1 MRPCVLIRRAALV
14 DAGMPGDRETSVDW
28 LLTQAIVQTAARADG
43 PVSGETT
50 TRERSRDTY
59 HAPDQPRDPM
69 PILTKDVLE
78 RFTGTIFQAAGAPA
92 DLADR
97 VAEVLVENNLAG
109 HDSHGVLRIPEYIR
123 SIHDGEIVATAR
135 PEILSE
141 TDTTALVT
149 GNWALG
155 QVTGAYAADLAIA
168 KAKQHKVAAV
178 SVVQASHTG
187 RLAAFTD
194 RAARQGVVMFMA
206 IGTVDRPMTAPYGGA
221 AAVLGTNPIAFSIP
235 NPDGPPVTLDI
246 ATSAIAAG
254 KVKVAKA
261 KHELLPP
268 DMICDKQG
276 NPSRD
281 PAAFLDGGFL
291 LPFGGHKGYAIA
303 VVAELLSGPLAGAD
317 AFPGV
322 TARSGI
328 FFFAV
333 EASVFRPFEDYAKAM
348 AATLHRI
355 KSVPPAAG
363 FQEVLVP
370 GEPEHRMR
378 QQRLQT
384 GIPVADDTWLAL
396 ADVAATLGVDMKQFP
411 VSSA

>member
-1 MRPCVLIRRAALV
+1 
-14 DAGMPGDRETSVDW
+14 MPV
-28 LLTQAIVQTAARADG
+28 
-43 PVSGETT
+43 
-50 TRERSRDTY
+50 
-59 HAPDQPRDPM
+59 
-69 PILTKDVLE
+69 LTKDALE
-78 RFTGTIFQAAGAPA
+78 HLTRTIFQRAGAPA
-92 DLADR
+92 ELADR

-109 HDSHGVLRIPEYIR
+109 HDSHGVLRIPEYIK
-123 SIHDGEIVATAR
+123 SIRAGEIVPTAC
-135 PEILSE
+135 PAVISE

-155 QVTGAYAADLAIA
+155 QVTGSFAVDLAIA
-168 KAKQHKVAAV
+168 KAKQHRVAAV
-178 SVVQASHTG
+178 SVVQAGHTG

-206 IGTVDRPMTAPYGGA
+206 IGTVERPMTAPYGGA

-261 KHELLPP
+261 RHELLPP
-268 DMICDKQG
+268 DVVCDKHG

-281 PAAFLDGGFL
+281 PAAFLEEGGFL
-291 LPFGGHKGYAIA
+291 MPFGGHKGYALA

-322 TARSGI
+322 TQRSGI
-328 FFFAV
+328 FIFAV
-333 EASVFRPFEDYAKAM
+333 EASVFRPFAEYAKAM

-355 KSVPPAAG
+355 KSVPPAPG
-363 FQEVLVP
+363 FEEVLVP
-370 GEPEHRMR
+370 GEPEHRTR
-378 QQRLQT
+378 QHRLDA
-384 GIPVADDTWLAL
+384 GIPVPADTWAAL
-396 ADVAATLGVDMKQFP
+396 CSVAGELGMDMNEFS
-411 VSSA
+411 VTSV